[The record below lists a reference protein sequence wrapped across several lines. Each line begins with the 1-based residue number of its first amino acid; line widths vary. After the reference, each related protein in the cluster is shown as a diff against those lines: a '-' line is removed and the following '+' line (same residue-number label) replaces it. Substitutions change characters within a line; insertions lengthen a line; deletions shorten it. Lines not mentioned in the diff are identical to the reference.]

1 VESLIVMDAEQ
12 SSLRPPIYLDGHAT
26 TPLAPEAAAAMAPW
40 WHELSANAH
49 SPHAAGQN
57 AAVAV
62 EQARFHVARL
72 IGADPGEII
81 FTSGATEANALAI
94 IGLAHAARTARDN
107 RHRIVVSAIE
117 HKSVLESA
125 HRLARDGFEIVIAPV
140 TASGV
145 VDLQSL
151 ARLVT
156 DDTLLVSVMAANNEV
171 GVVQPI
177 EDVAAIVRAHGALLH
192 IDASQQVGK
201 LPIDLNIADFA
212 SISSHKMYGPVGVGA
227 LFISAA
233 TTLQPEPLFAGGAQE
248 RGLRPGTLP
257 VPLIVGFGAAARV
270 ARTTL
275 ERDIGHARRLA
286 EQMTEGL
293 SSQQVSFIVNGLDE
307 RRLPGSLSLRLVGCD
322 AASIIAR
329 LSPTVSI
336 AEGSACTS
344 GQITPS
350 HVLTAMGQS
359 AEIAS
364 QTVRILC
371 GRYSTENE
379 ILAAAEAIG
388 RAVQQ
393 ETIAHWTGSP
403 VGSVH
408 EGLSARF

>member
-1 VESLIVMDAEQ
+1 MESLTVMDAGPP
-12 SSLRPPIYLDGHAT
+12 SFRPPIYLDGHAT

-49 SPHAAGQN
+49 SPHAAGQK

-62 EQARFHVARL
+62 EQARSHVARL
-72 IGADPGEII
+72 IGADPGEVI

-94 IGLAHAARTARDN
+94 IGLAHAALAAGDSRR
-107 RHRIVVSAIE
+107 RIIVSAIE

-125 HRLARDGFEIVIAPV
+125 HRLARDGFEVVVAPV
-140 TASGV
+140 TPSGV
-145 VDLQSL
+145 IDLQTL

-171 GVVQPI
+171 GVLQPSK
-177 EDVAAIVRAHGALLH
+177 DVAAIVRTTDALLH

-201 LPIDLNIADFA
+201 LPIDLSIADFA
-212 SISSHKMYGPVGVGA
+212 SLSSHKMYGPVGVGA

-233 TTLQPEPLFAGGAQE
+233 ATLQPEPLFAGGSQE

-257 VPLIVGFGAAARV
+257 VPLIVGFGEAARV
-270 ARTTL
+270 ARAAL
-275 ERDIGHARRLA
+275 KRDAGHARRLA
-286 EQMTEGL
+286 IRLTEAL
-293 SSQQVSFIVNGLDE
+293 TDQQVSFIINGIGE
-307 RRLPGSLSLRLVGCD
+307 IHLPGSLSLRLVGCD

-329 LSPTVSI
+329 LSPILSI

-344 GQITPS
+344 GQIMPS

-364 QTVRILC
+364 QTVRIFC
-371 GRYSTENE
+371 GRYNTENE
-379 ILAAAEAIG
+379 ILTAVEAIG
-388 RAVQQ
+388 RAVRH
-393 ETIAHWTGSP
+393 ETIADWTGSP
-403 VGSVH
+403 VGSGH
-408 EGLSARF
+408 EGHTARF

>member
-1 VESLIVMDAEQ
+1 MDSPIAMNEDQ
-12 SSLRPPIYLDGHAT
+12 PSLRSPIYLDGHAT

-40 WHELSANAH
+40 WHDLSANAH
-49 SPHAAGQN
+49 SPHGAGQK

-62 EQARFHVARL
+62 DHARSHVARL
-72 IGADPGEII
+72 IGADPGEVI

-94 IGLAHAARTARDN
+94 IGVARAARAARDD

-125 HRLARDGFEIVIAPV
+125 RRLGRDGFEIVIAPV
-140 TASGV
+140 TPSGV
-145 VDLQSL
+145 VDLDILASL
-151 ARLVT
+151 VNA
-156 DDTLLVSVMAANNEV
+156 DTLLVSVMAANNEV

-177 EDVAAIVRAHGALLH
+177 EHVATIVRANGALLH

-201 LPIDLNIADFA
+201 LPIDLSIADFA
-212 SISSHKMYGPVGVGA
+212 SLSSHKMYGPVGVGA

-233 TTLQPEPLFAGGAQE
+233 ASLQPEPLLAGGSQE

-257 VPLIVGFGAAARV
+257 VPLIVGFGEAARL
-270 ARTTL
+270 AQAHL
-275 ERDIGHARRLA
+275 ESDAVHVRRLA
-286 EQMTEGL
+286 DRLIANL
-293 SSQQVSFIVNGLDE
+293 SDRQVLFEINGLGE
-307 RRLPGSLSLRLVGCD
+307 IRLPGSLSLRLTGCD
-322 AASIIAR
+322 GASIIAR
-329 LSPTVSI
+329 LSHAVSI

-371 GRYSTENE
+371 GRYNAENE
-379 ILAAAEAIG
+379 ILAAAEAI
-388 RAVQQ
+388 AHVVHD

-403 VGSVH
+403 VGSAH
-408 EGLSARF
+408 EGCTARF